1 MEHADLLRYV
11 TSEIEGLG
19 LRYFVTGSVATIFY
33 GEPRFTNDID
43 IVVDLPLERVSEF
56 CQKFPDPEFYADEE
70 AAREAVRRRR
80 QFNIIHPA
88 SGLKVDIIIPE
99 DSAFDRSRFARTRSV
114 QAGENY
120 RASFASPEDVIIKK
134 MLYYREGGSEKHL
147 RDIAGVLKAGDE
159 PVDHQ
164 YISEWVARFDLQD
177 IWRAILDRI
186 EHEKD
191 GGEER

>member
-11 TSEIEGLG
+11 TSEIEALG

-43 IVVDLPLERVSEF
+43 IVVDLPLQRVSEF
-56 CQKFPDPEFYADEE
+56 CERFPDPEFYADEE

-80 QFNIIHPA
+80 QFNIIHPG

-99 DSAFDRSRFARTRSV
+99 DSPFDRSRFARRRQV

-120 RASFASPEDVIIKK
+120 QASFASPEDVIIKK
-134 MLYYREGGSEKHL
+134 MVYCREGGSEKHL
-147 RDIAGVLKAGDE
+147 RDIAGVLKACEG
-159 PVDHQ
+159 PVDRE
-164 YISEWVARFDLQD
+164 YIAEWAALLDLQE
-177 IWRAILDRI
+177 IWRAILDRV
-186 EHEKD
+186 EQEKT